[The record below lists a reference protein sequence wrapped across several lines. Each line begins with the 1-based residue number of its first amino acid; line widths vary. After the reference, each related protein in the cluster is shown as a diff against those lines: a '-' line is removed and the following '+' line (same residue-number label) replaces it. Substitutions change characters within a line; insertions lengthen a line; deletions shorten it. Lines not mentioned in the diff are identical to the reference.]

1 MDEITLK
8 IDKDL
13 LDRVKAKIQAHK
25 PYKKFKTYAAG
36 VKEVLYDFLAA
47 IEHTP
52 EEAHV
57 WSGIP
62 LLHGKQN

>member
-8 IDKDL
+8 IDRDL
-13 LDRVKAKIQAHK
+13 LDRVKAKIQANK

-36 VKEVLYDFLAA
+36 VKEVLYDFLANL
-47 IEHTP
+47 ENSR

-57 WSGIP
+57 
-62 LLHGKQN
+62 